1 MGTLVRLFV
10 LWNDTPQCE
19 SKPEHD
25 RVEGPKVSVDDMFDD
40 AFTAIGRD
48 GAGAVEVIVRLQ
60 KTPASLASVGDPSM
74 RDAAMRHARM
84 ALGRAESKM
93 DLVDDLLAV
102 RNAVRFS
109 QA

>member
-1 MGTLVRLFV
+1 
-10 LWNDTPQCE
+10 
-19 SKPEHD
+19 
-25 RVEGPKVSVDDMFDD
+25 
-40 AFTAIGRD
+40 
-48 GAGAVEVIVRLQ
+48 
-60 KTPASLASVGDPSM
+60 M

-102 RNAVRFS
+102 RNAARFS